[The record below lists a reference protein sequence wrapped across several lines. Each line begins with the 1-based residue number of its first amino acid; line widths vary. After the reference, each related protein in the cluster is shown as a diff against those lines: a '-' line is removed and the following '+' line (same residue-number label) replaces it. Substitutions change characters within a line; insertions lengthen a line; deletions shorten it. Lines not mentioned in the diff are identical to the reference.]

1 MTHVV
6 HLFHT
11 FVIQDKNFM
20 HEWGHYLIL
29 RLRLRVYKGMECN
42 DHKGMEKNEM
52 EKNVF
57 K

>member
-1 MTHVV
+1 MTHVM

-29 RLRLRVYKGMECN
+29 RLRLRIYKGMECN
-42 DHKGMEKNEM
+42 DHKGMEINEM
-52 EKNVF
+52 E
-57 K
+57 